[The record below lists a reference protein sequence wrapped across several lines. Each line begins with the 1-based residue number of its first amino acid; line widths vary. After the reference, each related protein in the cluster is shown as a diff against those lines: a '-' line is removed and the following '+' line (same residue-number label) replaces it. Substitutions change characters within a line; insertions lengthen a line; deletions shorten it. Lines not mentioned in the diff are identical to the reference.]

1 MCAGGD
7 SFYLQSF
14 KSFQCFTCSLQVNMD
29 LVFLNASQKI
39 NFISIDISEKN
50 VPLVFSLIVSTLV
63 VIFAPPLLFAII
75 WFERFGS
82 DKKRT
87 LLNMFVYMNCW
98 TIIVFSLL
106 GQVPEIVIYTFGPLP
121 HTFCYIHTL
130 VRQSIFF
137 SILMYIDAIIVFRY
151 VYIFKLKN
159 PAAFRDDFWCFLVSL
174 WIYLVVL
181 IFSTTSSILA
191 NFQILPNFICTGQI
205 TCLPEKKSGRGFTF
219 VAAGSAILHATTSL
233 RIYFHKRDHL

>member
-1 MCAGGD
+1 MRGGG

-29 LVFLNASQKI
+29 LVFLNASQKM

-50 VPLVFSLIVSTLV
+50 APLVFSLIVSTLV
-63 VIFAPPLLFAII
+63 VIFCPPLHFAII

-121 HTFCYIHTL
+121 HTFCYIHT
-130 VRQSIFF
+130 VVKQSIIF

-151 VYIFKLKN
+151 VFIFKLKN
-159 PAAFRDDFWCFLVSL
+159 PAAFRDDFWCLLISL
-174 WIYLVVL
+174 WIYLLVL
-181 IFSTTSSILA
+181 IFSATSNILA
-191 NFQILPNFICTGQI
+191 NFQNLPNFICTGQI
-205 TCLPEKKSGRGFTF
+205 TGLPEKKSGREFTF
-219 VAAGSAILHATTSL
+219 VAAGSAIMHATINL
-233 RIYFHKRDHL
+233 RIYFHRRDHS